1 MPNGAVAYG
10 RVVPGEQITSV
21 TLPYFQAGPQLV
33 SQLKVAEGDR
43 VSAGQILAL
52 SSNHE
57 IAAASLAQAEAHEKS
72 LAAHLKLVSEGA
84 KPEDIAAQEALVAS
98 QEYDANKARQH
109 LKRSAALH
117 GTQAVSEATWLDDTA
132 DVGSL
137 ENKLAM
143 SKHTLDSMRHP
154 RPTDI
159 LVAQADLAEA
169 TAAVALARASL
180 ALTELRAPSDGQ
192 VLKII
197 TYPGEQ
203 PGERGALL
211 FGDTNHMQI
220 KAELD
225 INDIARVRVG
235 APAEAVSPAWTGTL
249 TGKVVRIAP
258 RVDQSILVPHST
270 FAPVDRRVI
279 EVTVALDHP
288 ETVATLSGAEAT
300 VTIAATP

>member
-1 MPNGAVAYG
+1 MAYG
-10 RVVPGEQITSV
+10 RVVPGEQIMSL

-33 SQLKVAEGDR
+33 AQLKVAEGDR
-43 VSAGQILAL
+43 VTAGQILAL
-52 SSNHE
+52 SSHHE
-57 IAAASLAQAEAHEKS
+57 IAVASLAQAEAHEQS

-84 KPEDIAAQEALVAS
+84 KAEDIAAQEALVAS
-98 QEYDANKARQH
+98 QEYDLGKAREH

-169 TAAVALARASL
+169 KAAVALARASL
-180 ALTELRAPSDGQ
+180 ALTELRAPCDGQ
-192 VLKII
+192 MLKII
-197 TYPGEQ
+197 AYPGEQ

-211 FGDTNHMQI
+211 FGDTSRMQI

-225 INDIARVRVG
+225 ISDIGRVHVG
-235 APAEAVSPAWTGTL
+235 AAAEATSPAWIGAL
-249 TGKVVRIAP
+249 TGKVVGIAP
-258 RVDQSILVPHST
+258 RVDQSLLVPHSA

-279 EVTVALDHP
+279 ELTIALDHP
-288 ETVATLSGAEAT
+288 ETVATLSSAEAT
-300 VTIAATP
+300 VAIAASP